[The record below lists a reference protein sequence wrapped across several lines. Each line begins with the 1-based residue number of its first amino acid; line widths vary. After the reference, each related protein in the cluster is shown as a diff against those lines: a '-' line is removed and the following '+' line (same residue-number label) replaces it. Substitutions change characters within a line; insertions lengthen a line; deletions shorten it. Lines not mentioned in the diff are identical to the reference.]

1 MNAPWRSCD
10 TPWTSATRDEAAEAI
25 IAANAPVDSVFDIPQ
40 VKVTAPL
47 GITGF
52 GSFVTIQAA
61 GSDVLRDITALRF
74 IAGPT

>member
-1 MNAPWRSCD
+1 
-10 TPWTSATRDEAAEAI
+10 
-25 IAANAPVDSVFDIPQ
+25 VDSVFDIPQ